1 MIESLAHNILGIIVL
16 IHPGQG
22 LEQLL
27 LGVGDDLLVL
37 DDLFLLHQDL
47 EHLLLISDDPFLV
60 RNHLGKTKKI
70 LSDF

>member
-27 LGVGDDLLVL
+27 LVVGDDLLVL

-47 EHLLLISDDPFLV
+47 EHLLLISDDLSLV
-60 RNHLGKTKKI
+60 GKQFGKTKKI
-70 LSDF
+70 